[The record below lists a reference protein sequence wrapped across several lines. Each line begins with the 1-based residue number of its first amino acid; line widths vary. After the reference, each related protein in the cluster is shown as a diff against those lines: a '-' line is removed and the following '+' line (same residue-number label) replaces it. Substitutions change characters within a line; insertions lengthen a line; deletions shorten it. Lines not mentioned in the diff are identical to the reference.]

1 MPIKSKEVTL
11 TIAEDSPIYKTL
23 MEIDKLKKEVKEV
36 KEEKN
41 EIHYAWYKG
50 QSSIEK
56 LKEEND
62 KLKKD
67 NEKLK
72 EHFNIIIDL
81 IKGCDTEE
89 KLAKLKELNPLEE

>member
-23 MEIDKLKKEVKEV
+23 MEI
-36 KEEKN
+36 
-41 EIHYAWYKG
+41 
-50 QSSIEK
+50 
-56 LKEEND
+56 D

>member
-50 QSSIEK
+50 QSSI
-56 LKEEND
+56 D

-72 EHFNIIIDL
+72 KHFNIIIDL